1 LIEKQEIEKIFKGRG
16 WWAESYKRYPDSVG
30 LIVLS
35 RVGFN
40 AARNQ
45 AMVYIQ
51 HVCGG
56 LCGTGHYVL
65 LEKNADQWRVVKESM
80 VWVS

>member
-1 LIEKQEIEKIFKGRG
+1 
-16 WWAESYKRYPDSVG
+16 
-30 LIVLS
+30 
-35 RVGFN
+35 VGFN
-40 AARNQ
+40 AAMNQ

-51 HVCGG
+51 HACGG
-56 LCGTGHYVL
+56 LCGSGHYVL